1 MLGKRLAASIIP
13 HRGDDK
19 RDLVHMRG
27 IIEAEYHGPDVGRF
41 ALYLKNVHARV
52 AVLEAAMIV

>member
-27 IIEAEYHGPDVGRF
+27 IIETGYYGPDVTRF
-41 ALYLKNVHARV
+41 ALYLEKVYA
-52 AVLEAAMIV
+52 